1 MNANIIRQSDL
12 YMPSAVVKD
21 NESPIRQCKYV
32 KVSLRSE
39 QDINKND
46 ILSISIQTI
55 HNEMSKC

>member
-1 MNANIIRQSDL
+1 
-12 YMPSAVVKD
+12 MPSAVVKD